1 MNIKSSGAV
10 VLLPVGHNDKHKDL
24 SSGQAS
30 HLTRERLEVHV
41 ILFLKTNKLKI
52 QEVGWPNRWCQRSA
66 VAKMQGDQ

>member
-1 MNIKSSGAV
+1 MNIKSSVAV

-52 QEVGWPNRWCQRSA
+52 QEVG
-66 VAKMQGDQ
+66 